1 MNSNSIKKTEVR
13 KFGIIAL
20 SFFGGLSAIGFWLA
34 KPLPATFFGILSM
47 LGCGLVLLPKKLTC
61 IYEIWIKFAHYLGKA
76 FTVLMLTFAYFL
88 VITPSAFLKRLIS
101 GPPIPLKSDPN
112 KTSYWV
118 TRTESAQPK
127 ERFLKRY

>member
-47 LGCGLVLLPKKLTC
+47 LGCGLVLLPNKLRS
-61 IYEIWIKFAHYLGKA
+61 IYEIWIKIAHYLGRA
-76 FTVLMLTFAYFL
+76 FTALILTIAYFL
-88 VITPSAFLKRLIS
+88 VITPSAFLKRIFG
-101 GPPIPLKSDPN
+101 GPPLPLKPDPK

-118 TRTESAQPK
+118 VRTEFAQPK
-127 ERFLKRY
+127 ERFFKRY